1 MLIESLAKVKS
12 NWHFNIIGKY
22 SKQDSYYLSLIKQIH
37 KHKLIDKI
45 TFIGNISNAVKMKY
59 MVNSK
64 LFVLPTFYEGFGIS
78 LVEASALGL
87 NVITSDLPVLRE
99 VLKGGQVCFVPAN
112 DVEKLSN
119 AIESCLI
126 EQPKI
131 NDSYLKY
138 YNWQNTAKILKRA
151 LYVS

>member
-1 MLIESLAKVKS
+1 MPS
-12 NWHFNIIGKY
+12 
-22 SKQDSYYLSLIKQIH
+22 
-37 KHKLIDKI
+37 
-45 TFIGNISNAVKMKY
+45 
-59 MVNSK
+59 
-64 LFVLPTFYEGFGIS
+64 FYEGFGIS